1 VLFYRTAFLY
11 LFFCDKL
18 GIISF
23 LVVLEI
29 NLTTPSPLGQA
40 PKGQLLL
47 RTLSMPADTNANGD
61 IFGGWIMSQLDL
73 AGGILAKEI
82 SGGRIVTVSVSSI
95 TFKKP
100 VKVGDVV
107 CCYGECVKIGRT
119 SMTINLE
126 VWIKPVKE
134 HGIGD
139 RFMVCDATFNY
150 VAIDAKGK
158 PRPIPKTA

>member
-1 VLFYRTAFLY
+1 M
-11 LFFCDKL
+11 
-18 GIISF
+18 SQ
-23 LVVLEI
+23 EI
-29 NLTTPSPLGQA
+29 NS

-47 RTLSMPADTNANGD
+47 RTLAMPADTNANGD

-82 SGGRIVTVSVSSI
+82 SSGRIVTVSVSSI

-107 CCYGECVKIGRT
+107 CCYGECTKIGRT
-119 SMTINLE
+119 SMSIDLE
-126 VWIKPVKE
+126 VWIKPIKE
-134 HGIGD
+134 QGIGD

-150 VAIDAKGK
+150 VAIDSEGK
-158 PRPIPKTA
+158 PRPISK

>member
-1 VLFYRTAFLY
+1 MSQEFN
-11 LFFCDKL
+11 
-18 GIISF
+18 S
-23 LVVLEI
+23 
-29 NLTTPSPLGQA
+29 

-47 RTLSMPADTNANGD
+47 RTLAMPADTNANGD

-82 SGGRIVTVSVSSI
+82 SSGRIVTVSVSSI
-95 TFKKP
+95 TFRKP

-107 CCYGECVKIGRT
+107 CCYGECTKIGRT
-119 SMTINLE
+119 SMSIDLE

-134 HGIGD
+134 QGVGD

-150 VAIDAKGK
+150 VAIDSEGK
-158 PRPIPKTA
+158 PRAIVK